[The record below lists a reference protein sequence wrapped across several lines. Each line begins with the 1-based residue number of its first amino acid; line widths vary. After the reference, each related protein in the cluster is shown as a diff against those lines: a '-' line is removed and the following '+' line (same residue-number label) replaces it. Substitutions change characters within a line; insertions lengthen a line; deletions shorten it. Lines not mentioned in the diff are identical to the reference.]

1 MVLSEKMKYR
11 VASVKWVLHLAS
23 KCKNNESTFIWLFVY
38 LSIHDR
44 SVNAASVAPGICG
57 SFTKSQ
63 RLIFLSCF
71 HDRNV
76 LFLLPLCGAH
86 SHVFV
91 PLISLIIRKQTVAY
105 RILTDPGG
113 SWVLYKTVFIS
124 SFMAAYSCVFLLSQW
139 WVFILNMVSL
149 HMWSLW
155 AKGLGFTLL

>member
-1 MVLSEKMKYR
+1 M
-11 VASVKWVLHLAS
+11 
-23 KCKNNESTFIWLFVY
+23 
-38 LSIHDR
+38 
-44 SVNAASVAPGICG
+44 NAASVAPGICG

-76 LFLLPLCGAH
+76 LFLLLLCGAH

-113 SWVLYKTVFIS
+113 SWELYKTVFIS
-124 SFMAAYSCVFLLSQW
+124 SFMAAYSSVFFTVTVVGVHIKHGFMAYVIPVSQRFGIHTAPI
-139 WVFILNMVSL
+139 VLFQTFFST
-149 HMWSLW
+149 
-155 AKGLGFTLL
+155 LGSV